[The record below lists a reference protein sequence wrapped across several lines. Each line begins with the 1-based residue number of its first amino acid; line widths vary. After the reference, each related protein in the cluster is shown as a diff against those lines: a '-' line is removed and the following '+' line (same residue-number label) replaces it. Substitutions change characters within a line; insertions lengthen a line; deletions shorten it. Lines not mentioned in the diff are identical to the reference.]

1 MENSAEINNKL
12 NSNITDNKD
21 SKYTLNSN
29 ITNNK
34 DDKCILNSNISTNK
48 DDKYINIDLESDI
61 NNLKKAGYC
70 CCSIC

>member
-34 DDKCILNSNISTNK
+34 DDK
-48 DDKYINIDLESDI
+48 YINIDLESDI
-61 NNLKKAGYC
+61 NNDHKKPGNC
-70 CCSIC
+70 CCCIC